1 MASCPAEEVDME
13 TEIVNYTSDW
23 VEQPAASL

>member
-13 TEIVNYTSDW
+13 TEIVNYASDW
-23 VEQPAASL
+23 TEHLAVSL

>member
-1 MASCPAEEVDME
+1 MALCSTEEVDME

-23 VEQPAASL
+23 TERPAASL